1 MYKHKSDKC
10 LTRNKISHGK
20 SWVYGRL
27 NSLNKWIVMQGF
39 SDCIDH
45 GSSLIHNVAV
55 SQGIIQGIRN
65 PKGKTQ
71 PCTKSFADIKKGD
84 LVVYYTP
91 FKNSVTGIYE
101 VVSNMK
107 PLIDNRRRLAYDIKP
122 HHLPAKGF
130 LEFKQ
135 FIEDPKV
142 GFESLKSSN
151 LLSWDKESLCFALS
165 ESDYT
170 KIEKAL
176 ENSPYLEKTEDTNKS
191 EEIGILSGLLDFY
204 SDRATS
210 FASLFVASIFGI
222 VTLAAIIENF
232 GQNYWQYGLSL
243 IPYIGFLV
251 AGSYTWSR
259 FEHYAGIAST
269 IEGICLRWY
278 NHSKLEKLVVWAET
292 KKGDTSEMKF
302 PSYLAQKTRGQ
313 EKRRIK
319 KYLFSNFKY
328 FAILLI
334 GALSI
339 VVYWEFLN
347 QIWEFLRLIIPI

>member
-1 MYKHKSDKC
+1 MS
-10 LTRNKISHGK
+10 LWR
-20 SWVYGRL
+20 V
-27 NSLNKWIVMQGF
+27 NSLNKWIMMQGY
-39 SDCIDH
+39 SDYIEH
-45 GSSLIHNVAV
+45 GTSLIHNEAV

-71 PCTKSFADIKKGD
+71 PCTKLFADIKKGD

-91 FKNSVTGIYE
+91 FWHSVTGIFE
-101 VVSNMK
+101 VVSDMK
-107 PLIDNRRRLAYDIKP
+107 PLIDNKRRLAYDIKP
-122 HHLPAKGF
+122 YHLPAKGF
-130 LEFKQ
+130 LDFEQ
-135 FIEDPKV
+135 FIEDPAV
-142 GFESLKSSN
+142 GFESLESSN
-151 LLSWDKESLCFALS
+151 LFSCDKESLCFALS

-176 ENSPYLEKTEDTNKS
+176 ETSPYLKKTEDTNKS

-232 GQNYWQYGLSL
+232 GQNYWQYSLSL

-251 AGSYTWSR
+251 AGYFTWSR

-269 IEGICLRWY
+269 IESVCLRLY
-278 NHSKLEKLVVWAET
+278 NHFTLEKLIVWADS
-292 KKGDTSEMKF
+292 KKGDTCEISF
-302 PSYLAQKTRGQ
+302 PSYLRLKTRGQ
-313 EKRRIK
+313 EKHWVK

-334 GALSI
+334 GVLSI

-347 QIWEFLRLIIPI
+347 QIWDFLRPIFPM